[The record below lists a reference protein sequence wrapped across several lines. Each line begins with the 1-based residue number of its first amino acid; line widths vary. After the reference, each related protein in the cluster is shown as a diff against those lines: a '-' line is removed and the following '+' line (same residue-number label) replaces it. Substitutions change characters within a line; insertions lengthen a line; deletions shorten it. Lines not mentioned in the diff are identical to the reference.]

1 MIRETNMSSAGS
13 RPSANLP
20 ILDAGL
26 KLKRLNSP
34 HSLTFA
40 DRSDNDPAIK
50 LTAGIRENSH
60 SWLDG

>member
-50 LTAGIRENSH
+50 LTAGIR
-60 SWLDG
+60 